1 MTSPI
6 SVEKLTTVL
15 RGLLIAEICFS
26 VIGIPLSLYS
36 AIATSAYLENA
47 GIVEPELSDAGTA
60 VAAFSFLFV
69 LVFVPCLIVS
79 WIGLFN
85 FWGWS
90 RWLYLA
96 TNVAGILLT
105 IPFSIFD
112 FSFQWGLPTAILD
125 IGQPIT
131 GAIAAIIF
139 LSPLGNRFAPAVH
152 SNSHAPKS

>member
-1 MTSPI
+1 MTISI

-15 RGLLIAEICFS
+15 RGLLIAEICIS
-26 VIGIPLSLYS
+26 VMAIPLSLYS
-36 AIATSAYLENA
+36 DFVVSAIWENA
-47 GIVEPELSDAGTA
+47 GIAEPELSDAGTV
-60 VAAFSFLFV
+60 VAAFSSLFV

-105 IPFSIFD
+105 IPFSFFD

-139 LSPLGNRFAPAVH
+139 LSPLGNRFAPAVQ